1 MKKMILFAV
10 SLFAAGLL
18 PAQEASTAA
27 DQVPIEEYVPKVI
40 IEGKWGT
47 GPGEFG
53 VAWTYASDVNVPQDE
68 SGAIPPLYPSSLAVN
83 SEGEIYILDS
93 VNNRIQ
99 KFTADGTF
107 IKSIPVDAYV
117 GEEQPIWY
125 GKVKGESGNYV
136 FDKVLDKNLEG
147 KEIGI
152 DKWFPFFWPLTVQ
165 GINIVIDSK
174 DDLYYYLKRT
184 KDGKES
190 GEVWQFRN
198 DKLVKKT
205 VVPVTNMLSYG
216 VGLDLDR
223 EDDSLWIPDVDKKQ
237 RGKHYQFRTG
247 KILDTDEVRKQKA
260 AFKATEAGKKAAAR
274 SRPKY
279 YLDIETSS
287 NSIRV
292 IEKLN

>member
-10 SLFAAGLL
+10 SMLAVGNLAAQK
-18 PAQEASTAA
+18 PSTAA
-27 DQVPIEEYVPKVI
+27 GQVPIEEYVPKVI

-53 VAWTYASDVNVPQDE
+53 MASRF
-68 SGAIPPLYPSSLAVN
+68 PLGYFEQYKPSSLAVDSKGN
-83 SEGEIYILDS
+83 IYILDF

-99 KFTADGTF
+99 KFDKTG
-107 IKSIPVDAYV
+107 KYLMGVPVE
-117 GEEQPIWY
+117 GM
-125 GKVKGESGNYV
+125 KGELAGYCDEDTCYEEPPAPNQKIER
-136 FDKVLDKNLEG
+136 KVMGQLN
-147 KEIGI
+147 
-152 DKWFPFFWPLTVQ
+152 VQ

-174 DDLYYYLKRT
+174 DNLYYYLKRV

-247 KILDTDEVRKQKA
+247 KILNTDEVRKQQA

-274 SRPKY
+274 PRPKY

-287 NSIRV
+287 NGIRV